1 MGSKRNLR
9 HDHERRTTP
18 RDELSFERQPH
29 GERLTIALKRYAD
42 RCLDRRG
49 LLDEAVL
56 NVIAACRAEA
66 SVREAFV
73 FGSYATSKVGPTSDL
88 DVLVVRDTELGIID
102 RVIDL
107 RLASLSRVTIDMV
120 VVTPYE
126 LANTFSTSSFGRVTA
141 SLRRGFGFKRRSRF
155 RNRR

>member
-1 MGSKRNLR
+1 M
-9 HDHERRTTP
+9 
-18 RDELSFERQPH
+18 
-29 GERLTIALKRYAD
+29 ALKRYAD
-42 RCLDRRG
+42 RYLDRRG
-49 LLDEAVL
+49 LLDEAVR
-56 NVIAACRAEA
+56 NVSAACRAEA
-66 SVREAFV
+66 RVREAFV
-73 FGSYATSKVGPTSDL
+73 FGSYPTSKIGPTSDL

-141 SLRRGFGFKRRSRF
+141 SLRRGFGFQRRNRS